1 MVRSESPRAPVRT
14 GKVRHDL
21 VVVAPDAAHGQ
32 LACVAASRQMLD
44 ILETFVREQR
54 YAYLRLDGNT
64 SIGARQGLIDA
75 YNSDDSIFVF
85 LLTTRVCVF
94 AWQAVVGWRSSWSSP
109 PVARSLS
116 AGRRSGRKLDRREP
130 CHAV

>member
-1 MVRSESPRAPVRT
+1 
-14 GKVRHDL
+14 
-21 VVVAPDAAHGQ
+21 
-32 LACVAASRQMLD
+32 MLD

-94 AWQAVVGWRSSWSSP
+94 CVAGSSRLALVLELTTCRTFIVCRSAEW
-109 PVARSLS
+109 A
-116 AGRRSGRKLDRREP
+116 
-130 CHAV
+130 